1 VVGSIANGIATLIGM
16 LLLAVVTLPLW
27 VLVPLWPL
35 IPLVIFAWA
44 NQRLLR
50 YDALAEHAGRDE
62 MRAIFRQ
69 RRSHLY
75 LFGLLMALLAYVPVV
90 GFVAPV
96 LFGLAFI
103 RYLLGALAEH
113 RASLS
118 GS

>member
-1 VVGSIANGIATLIGM
+1 
-16 LLLAVVTLPLW
+16 
-27 VLVPLWPL
+27 
-35 IPLVIFAWA
+35 VIFAWA

-50 YDALAEHAGRDE
+50 YDALAEHGDRQE

-69 RRSHLY
+69 RRRHLY
-75 LFGLLMALLAYVPVV
+75 LFGLLMALLAYVPVL

-118 GS
+118 PR